1 MNEAGSTS
9 FLDVIWRNK
18 ILIHIRV
25 IALSDFA
32 TWTVRVVALE
42 QVFSVAQGLYGYHL
56 RYR

>member
-32 TWTVRVVALE
+32 TWAVRVVALE